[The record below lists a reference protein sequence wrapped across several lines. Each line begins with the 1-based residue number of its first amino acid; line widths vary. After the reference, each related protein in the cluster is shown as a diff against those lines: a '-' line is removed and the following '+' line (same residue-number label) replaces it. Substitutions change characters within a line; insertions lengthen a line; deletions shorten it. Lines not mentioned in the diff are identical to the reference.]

1 MMQLSEMFSLLNF
14 LMQRKNVPTLPDV
27 SPIKQPLLAELKPT
41 SAERSS
47 AAEPCASSDI
57 EKPQAA
63 SDKSLVYSD
72 ITSTEPISIM
82 KPRNLSNMEQSP
94 AASHQPVADIEQP
107 AADSEPSA
115 IKPVSVVVSTVEP
128 FTSNNTEQPQ
138 SVLDKSLADIDMTS
152 TELALTMELN
162 PSSNM
167 AQAEALSDQSA
178 ANVKTNL
185 TELDSIMEP
194 CLSANMQQPQAL
206 SNQSSADV
214 EPSSTEQASNVQ
226 PMICMAQASSTSS
239 LMENHLDEMQ
249 SANQRRGRKRV
260 RSIDSWKKSLR
271 KKHRNC
277 GDEYVTDRGIT
288 KARRKM
294 KKGCG
299 IGCRLHCHD
308 KLSPTDREK
317 IFHAFWQLG
326 EVTRQ
331 REFIVKHC
339 SKVAVS
345 SRKIAGCSRRKFS
358 IRYAFGDV
366 GVCKQF
372 FLDTLNINDRVIRT
386 AFHKLTEFGTV
397 KGDSRG
403 AVTGRSKICSTAK
416 QHVVDHINQFPR
428 VESHYCRASSSRQYL
443 EAGLS
448 LSQMYRLYVNEMAKV
463 GKTSVK
469 EHMYRKIFNEN
480 FNLSFFTPKKD
491 QCDTCFAYANSS
503 ESVRSENEN
512 EFHSHIERKEK
523 ARQTKNEMKCRA
535 MQDVTMTAAC
545 FDLQQ
550 VLPSPHGQISVYYYK
565 RKLSTYNFTCYNL
578 GTGSANCFMWNESY
592 AGRGS
597 NEINSC
603 LYHYLKLNSE
613 KQFVCTFS
621 DNCAGQNKSRY
632 TVVTFL
638 KALAE
643 TKIEAIEHYYL
654 EKGHTQNENDSVHST
669 IERAARKIPVYT
681 PDQWCSVVRT
691 ARKNGQ
697 PYIVHEM
704 VPGSF
709 SDFKCLT
716 KSFRNFSINTRGE
729 KVNWLKICRL
739 KFTKSQLHTVLYA
752 YSYSGDYMQ
761 LDLLQKHRGM
771 KPDIK
776 VIKLAAL
783 PSSSRITR
791 SKYNDLMSLCQHSLI
806 PEQYH
811 SFYRNLIYDATI
823 ADADDDADAD
833 AD

>member
-1 MMQLSEMFSLLNF
+1 
-14 LMQRKNVPTLPDV
+14 MQRKNVSTLPDV
-27 SPIKQPLLAELKPT
+27 SPINFKQPLLAELKPT
-41 SAERSS
+41 YAKR
-47 AAEPCASSDI
+47 ACTTEPCQSYDTVQ
-57 EKPQAA
+57 PLAA
-63 SDKSLVYSD
+63 S
-72 ITSTEPISIM
+72 
-82 KPRNLSNMEQSP
+82 
-94 AASHQPVADIEQP
+94 
-107 AADSEPSA
+107 
-115 IKPVSVVVSTVEP
+115 
-128 FTSNNTEQPQ
+128 
-138 SVLDKSLADIDMTS
+138 DKSLADIDITS
-152 TELALTMELN
+152 TEPT
-162 PSSNM
+162 ST
-167 AQAEALSDQSA
+167 
-178 ANVKTNL
+178 V
-185 TELDSIMEP
+185 EP
-194 CLSANMQQPQAL
+194 CQLANTEQPGAALGQSVADIVQSSIKPVSTKLASTVEPCKSNNMEQPQAPSDKPL
-206 SNQSSADV
+206 ADV
-214 EPSSTEQASNVQ
+214 EPTFTEPSSIDQPTICMGQPQAPSNQPMADVEPTFTEPASIVQ
-226 PMICMAQASSTSS
+226 PTICMAQSSSTS
-239 LMENHLDEMQ
+239 LLVENHLDEFQ
-249 SANQRRGRKRV
+249 SVNQRRGRKRM
-260 RSIDSWKKSLR
+260 RSIENWKKSLR

-277 GDEYVTDRGIT
+277 GDEYITDRGIT

-299 IGCRLHCHD
+299 IGCRLNCHG
-308 KLSPTDREK
+308 KLLPTERENL
-317 IFHAFWQLG
+317 FHAFWQLG

-339 SKVAVS
+339 SKVPVR
-345 SRKIAGCSRRKFS
+345 SRKTGGSRRKFS
-358 IRYAFGDV
+358 LRYSFELNGNAID
-366 GVCKQF
+366 VCKQF
-372 FLDTLNINDRVIRT
+372 FLDTLNINDRVVRT
-386 AFHKLTEFGTV
+386 AFNKLTEFGTLN
-397 KGDSRG
+397 GDFRG
-403 AVTGRSKICSTAK
+403 AVTGRSNICSNAK
-416 QHVVDHINQFPR
+416 QRVVDHINQFPR

-448 LSQMYRLYVNEMAKV
+448 LSQMYRLYVDEMANV
-463 GKTSVK
+463 GETTVK

-512 EFHSHIERKEK
+512 EFHAHIERKEK
-523 ARQTKNEMKCRA
+523 ARQMKNEMKCRA
-535 MQDVTMTAAC
+535 QQDMTMTAAC

-578 GTGSANCFMWNESY
+578 GTGSADCFMWNESY

-603 LYHYLKLNSE
+603 LFHYLKLNSN

-621 DNCAGQNKSRY
+621 DNCAGQNKSRN

-654 EKGHTQNENDSVHST
+654 EKGHTQNENDSVHSP

-691 ARKNGQ
+691 AKKNGQ
-697 PYIVHEM
+697 PYVVHEM

-709 SDFKCLT
+709 SDFKRLT
-716 KSFRNFSINTRGE
+716 TSFRNFSINTCGE

-739 KFTKSQLHTVLYA
+739 RFIKSHPHTVLYA

-761 LDLLQKHRGM
+761 LDLLQKHRGT

-776 VIKLAAL
+776 GIKLATL
-783 PSSSRITR
+783 PSSSRISR
-791 SKYNDLMSLCQHSLI
+791 AKYNDLISMCRDQHNLI

-811 SFYRNLIYDATI
+811 SFYHNLNYDATI
-823 ADADDDADAD
+823 ADAEN
-833 AD
+833 

>member
-1 MMQLSEMFSLLNF
+1 MQLSDMLLLLNF
-14 LMQRKNVPTLPDV
+14 LMQRKNVSIVPGV
-27 SPIKQPLLAELKPT
+27 SPIKQPLLAKLKPT
-41 SAERSS
+41 SAEQAS
-47 AAEPCASSDI
+47 AEPCPSSDMG
-57 EKPQAA
+57 ELQAA
-63 SDKSLVYSD
+63 SDKSLADID
-72 ITSTEPISIM
+72 ITSTEQTSTVEPCQ
-82 KPRNLSNMEQSP
+82 LSNREQP
-94 AASHQPVADIEQP
+94 RAASDQTSAGI
-107 AADSEPSA
+107 EPSA
-115 IKPVSVVVSTVEP
+115 IKPVSAKLDSTAEP
-128 FTSNNTEQPQ
+128 CTSNMEQPQ
-138 SVLDKSLADIDMTS
+138 GASDKSLADIEVTSTEPPSTVELNSSSNMAQPEALPNQSVANVTTTS
-152 TELALTMELN
+152 TELA
-162 PSSNM
+162 S
-167 AQAEALSDQSA
+167 
-178 ANVKTNL
+178 V
-185 TELDSIMEP
+185 MEP
-194 CLSANMQQPQAL
+194 RPSGNMQQPQEP
-206 SNQSSADV
+206 SNQSLADI
-214 EPSSTEQASNVQ
+214 EPVSTEPASVVQ
-226 PMICMAQASSTSS
+226 PTICMAQSSSTSS
-239 LMENHLDEMQ
+239 SLENHLDEFQ
-249 SANQRRGRKRV
+249 SVNQKRGRKRM
-260 RSIDSWKKSLR
+260 RSIENWKKSLR
-271 KKHRNC
+271 KKNRNC
-277 GDEYVTDRGIT
+277 GDEYITDRGIT

-299 IGCRLHCHD
+299 VGCRLRCHG
-308 KLSPTDREK
+308 KLQPTDRENL
-317 IFHAFWQLG
+317 FHAFWQLG

-339 SKVAVS
+339 SKVPVG
-345 SRKIAGCSRRKFS
+345 SRKVSGGSRRKFS
-358 IRYAFGDV
+358 LRYSFELNGNAV

-372 FLDTLNINDRVIRT
+372 FLDTLDINDRVVRT
-386 AFHKLTEFGTV
+386 AFSKLTEFGTV
-397 KGDSRG
+397 LGDSRG
-403 AVTGRSKICSTAK
+403 AVTGKSKICSNAK
-416 QHVVDHINQFPR
+416 QRVVDHINEFPR

-448 LSQMYRLYVNEMAKV
+448 LSQMYRLYVDEMANV
-463 GKTSVK
+463 GETTVK

-480 FNLSFFTPKKD
+480 FNLSFFTPQKD

-512 EFHSHIERKEK
+512 EFHAHIERKEK
-523 ARQTKNEMKCRA
+523 ARQMKNDMKCRA
-535 MQDVTMTAAC
+535 QQDMTMTAAC

-578 GTGSANCFMWNESY
+578 GTGSADCFMWNESY

-603 LYHYLKLNSE
+603 LFHYLKLNSD

-621 DNCAGQNKSRY
+621 DNCAGQNKSRF

-643 TKIEAIEHYYL
+643 TKIETIEHYYL

-697 PYIVHEM
+697 PYVVHEM
-704 VPGSF
+704 VPGRF

-716 KSFRNFSINTRGE
+716 NSFRNFSVNTRGE

-739 KFTKSQLHTVLYA
+739 RFIKSQLHTVQYA

-761 LDLLQKHRGM
+761 LDLLQKHRGT

-776 VIKLAAL
+776 VIKLATL
-783 PSSSRITR
+783 PSSSHMSRT
-791 SKYNDLMSLCQHSLI
+791 KYNDLISLCSDKHNLI

-811 SFYRNLIYDATI
+811 SFYRNLNYDATI
-823 ADADDDADAD
+823 ADADN
-833 AD
+833 